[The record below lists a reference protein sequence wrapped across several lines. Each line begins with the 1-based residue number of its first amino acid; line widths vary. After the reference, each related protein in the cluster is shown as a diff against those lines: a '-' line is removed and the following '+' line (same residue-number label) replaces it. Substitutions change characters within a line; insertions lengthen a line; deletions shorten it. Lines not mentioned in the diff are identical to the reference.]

1 MITSNSPA
9 LGVLS
14 PPVCRDLQVSLHQL
28 LNSSVLETE
37 HGTLKSRSAKRVR
50 VMLSSYFLRPVALPA
65 LWLGKPPEALRELEL
80 EQPGCNVED
89 CKQARCLGKALFLR
103 RRKELTNIGAMRLV
117 HIFFPQISHLGNLGH
132 LELLFLEACN
142 ELR

>member
-50 VMLSSYFLRPVALPA
+50 LMLSSYFLRPVALPA

-89 CKQARCLGKALFLR
+89 CKQARCLGKALF
-103 RRKELTNIGAMRLV
+103 
-117 HIFFPQISHLGNLGH
+117 F
-132 LELLFLEACN
+132 
-142 ELR
+142 

>member
-1 MITSNSPA
+1 
-9 LGVLS
+9 
-14 PPVCRDLQVSLHQL
+14 
-28 LNSSVLETE
+28 
-37 HGTLKSRSAKRVR
+37 
-50 VMLSSYFLRPVALPA
+50 MLSSYFLRPVALPA

-89 CKQARCLGKALFLR
+89 CKQARCLGKAFFLR
-103 RRKELTNIGAMRLV
+103 RGKELANKGAMRLV
-117 HIFFPQISHLGNLGH
+117 HIFFAVLVDVTLGH